1 MADELHGVKRKML
14 DFSRQC
20 GKLKEERAS
29 LIKRLAGGI
38 NGTGAGR
45 VSITGGGGAAGV
57 PEDLDD
63 ADAVISGVLNG
74 RDATFAVVSTRPST
88 ARASSGRSKFVGGG
102 FNITQSSS

>member
-20 GKLKEERAS
+20 GKLKDERAS

-38 NGTGAGR
+38 NGTAGR
-45 VSITGGGGAAGV
+45 VSITGSGGAAGV
-57 PEDLDD
+57 PEDMDD

-88 ARASSGRSKFVGGG
+88 ARVSSGRSKFVGGG
-102 FNITQSSS
+102 FNITPPSS

>member
-1 MADELHGVKRKML
+1 MADELHGVKRKLL

-38 NGTGAGR
+38 NGTAGR
-45 VSITGGGGAAGV
+45 VSITCSGGATGV
-57 PEDLDD
+57 TEDMDV

-88 ARASSGRSKFVGGG
+88 ARVSSGRSKFVGGG
-102 FNITQSSS
+102 FNITQPSS